1 MSTLRII
8 NQCDLEKAAFALK
21 ESKSEDVFAAVFLY
35 FAPRLFCFNMKYI
48 KDPGVARDISQ
59 DVLIRIWFKLDMF
72 DPSKGSFSAW
82 VYRISRNLC
91 IDFLRKEERNPVS
104 KALLIDDVLDISD
117 SLSFDNILFTSSNIC
132 GFLLF
137 LPKEQ
142 SVVIEMFYLQQLTQK
157 DIANKLSLP
166 LGTVK
171 SRLRIGLKKL
181 KSIIPN

>member
-1 MSTLRII
+1 
-8 NQCDLEKAAFALK
+8 
-21 ESKSEDVFAAVFLY
+21 
-35 FAPRLFCFNMKYI
+35 MKYI

-59 DVLIRIWFKLDMF
+59 DVLIRIWLKLDMF

-91 IDFLRKEERNPVS
+91 IDFLRKEERNPIS
-104 KALLIDDVLDISD
+104 KAVLIDDSLGISD
-117 SLSFDNILFTSSNIC
+117 SLIFDNIMFTSSSLC
-132 GFLLF
+132 GFVYL
-137 LPKEQ
+137 LPKDQ
-142 SVVIEMFYLQQLTQK
+142 SIVVEMFYLQQLTQK

-181 KSIIPN
+181 KSIIPS